1 MTVKAICWR
10 KPDLG
15 DTSKV
20 GGLGYCLCEGSYSA
34 DTPWGTISTQ
44 NVCFD
49 LMSSA
54 ATENSIYF
62 RVKRFLVL
70 LGQKGCQRGFLS
82 SRQPLEFPGRMSSFS
97 MRSILPWLA
106 ERVKIKCGN
115 AIFSRSAA
123 ASAKATCP
131 QSVTWECW
139 KCRRNGILFQHH
151 KSSRIF
157 CHPQIAPECV
167 WSISETW
174 ASQLFF
180 CPGFQSKLL
189 LKPFFLFPYCY
200 WWYFKGSINNIFIN
214 IFLLI

>member
-20 GGLGYCLCEGSYSA
+20 GGLGYCLCEGSCSA

-44 NVCFD
+44 IVCFD

-54 ATENSIYF
+54 AMENSIYL
-62 RVKRFLVL
+62 RVKWFFGAAWTERMPKRVSFLKPALEIPWEDVLVL
-70 LGQKGCQRGFLS
+70 HEIHFAL
-82 SRQPLEFPGRMSSFS
+82 
-97 MRSILPWLA
+97 LA
-106 ERVKIKCGN
+106 EGVKDKCGN

-139 KCRRNGILFQHH
+139 KFRRNGILFQHH
-151 KSSRIF
+151 ESSRIV
-157 CHPQIAPECV
+157 CQPPNGSWVCYE
-167 WSISETW
+167 
-174 ASQLFF
+174 ASQRPEHHNYSSVQVFRAGSYWSLFSSF
-180 CPGFQSKLL
+180 PSAIDDISKDL
-189 LKPFFLFPYCY
+189 LKT
-200 WWYFKGSINNIFIN
+200 
-214 IFLLI
+214 FLLTYFY